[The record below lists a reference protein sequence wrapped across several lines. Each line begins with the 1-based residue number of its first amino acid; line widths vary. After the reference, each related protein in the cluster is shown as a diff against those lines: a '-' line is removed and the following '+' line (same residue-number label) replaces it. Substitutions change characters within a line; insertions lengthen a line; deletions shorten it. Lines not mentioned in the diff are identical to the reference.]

1 MDGTV
6 SLKDDGGYVASQM
19 WNVVS
24 KSISYSSGLMD
35 KLFATVGVTED
46 DKSPFCHSF
55 SSLNDLMDELINYL
69 PHTFKYNDM
78 QGNGSDQTS
87 DNMNETGNVNTPTQ
101 ELLVERIK
109 RFAND
114 MARGNDKEDDNGDD
128 SNDEDKSSAPP
139 TASDGAA
146 VAPPAATTNSQELI
160 TFFRAILSVV
170 SVDNIL
176 EKVLVASS
184 CLEGKE
190 NMQGAASLVRKA
202 KSLVQRWLT
211 KAANGK
217 DESKLHEKWETL
229 IQRDVVVLVNV
240 TVGKGASASSVPQ
253 YFRVVDIYDKH
264 YNKWFMSKQK
274 NPVKIWKK
282 EEKPYKLKI

>member
-1 MDGTV
+1 
-6 SLKDDGGYVASQM
+6 
-19 WNVVS
+19 
-24 KSISYSSGLMD
+24 
-35 KLFATVGVTED
+35 
-46 DKSPFCHSF
+46 
-55 SSLNDLMDELINYL
+55 
-69 PHTFKYNDM
+69 
-78 QGNGSDQTS
+78 
-87 DNMNETGNVNTPTQ
+87 
-101 ELLVERIK
+101 
-109 RFAND
+109 
-114 MARGNDKEDDNGDD
+114 MAD

-146 VAPPAATTNSQELI
+146 VAPPAATTNSQELMI
-160 TFFRAILSVV
+160 LFRAILSVV

-202 KSLVQRWLT
+202 KSLVQRWFT
-211 KAANGK
+211 KAVNGK

-240 TVGKGASASSVPQ
+240 TVGKGATASTVPQ

-264 YNKWFMSKQK
+264 YNKWFMSKPK

-282 EEKPYKLKI
+282 EEKPYKLKIRMLDKDAVNEYRDVELCGNFTYEKKAFAKLFRIA